1 LKKFQNLPLE
11 AHSHALNSDFLPF
24 LEMKFALFLLA
35 FHVPATLAETTY
47 KIIDGCNN
55 AGGICG
61 SCTFSSPTQTS
72 GTKYTWAGAAS
83 FPGSEFVVNCNCAT
97 NKWNIS
103 YTPYTGISGP
113 YPNGECRQS
122 SSNYQ
127 VTCDC
132 GGGGGAAPSCFP
144 SSALATQSDGS
155 TIRLDAL
162 KEGDLILAA
171 AIDGTLTTDTV
182 SLLSL
187 ADREAKADFLSL
199 ITADNR
205 TLTLTSTHHL
215 PVGATCCSNLRKAK
229 DVTVGETVWVANDKS
244 TSPSRVIQVTSRADI
259 GLHSPVLTK
268 GSFPIINGFV
278 TSFDRIE
285 VATLAS
291 WGLPTLLSSCKVTGM
306 CDLLRRVMIG
316 AHEGK

>member
-1 LKKFQNLPLE
+1 MNLHESGKYAEP
-11 AHSHALNSDFLPF
+11 
-24 LEMKFALFLLA
+24 
-35 FHVPATLAETTY
+35 FHVTLQEGIFTYGSAETTY
-47 KIIDGCNN
+47 KITDGCNN

-61 SCTFSSPTQTS
+61 SCTSSSPTQTS

>member
-1 LKKFQNLPLE
+1 
-11 AHSHALNSDFLPF
+11 
-24 LEMKFALFLLA
+24 MKIVLFLVA

-47 KIIDGCNN
+47 KITDGCNN
-55 AGGICG
+55 AGGVCG
-61 SCTFSSPTQTS
+61 SCTSPSPTQTS
-72 GTKYTWAGAAS
+72 GTKYTWAGATGGS
-83 FPGSEFVVNCNCAT
+83 FTGTEFAVTCDCAT
-97 NKWNIS
+97 SKWSIS
-103 YTPYTGISGP
+103 YSPYTGISGP
-113 YPNGECRQS
+113 YTNGECRQS
-122 SSNYQ
+122 TSNYQ

-132 GGGGGAAPSCFP
+132 GGAAPSLSSTSCFP

-171 AIDGTLTTDTV
+171 AVDGTLTTDTV
-182 SLLSL
+182 SLLSF
-187 ADREAKADFLSL
+187 ADHEAKADFVSL

-205 TLTLTSTHHL
+205 TLTLTSSHHL
-215 PVGATCCSNLRKAK
+215 PVGSSCCSILRKAK
-229 DVTVGETVWVANDKS
+229 DVTLGETVWVANAKS

-291 WGLPTLLSSCKVTGM
+291 WGLPTLLSSCKATRT
-306 CDLLRRVMIG
+306 CDLLRRVVIG
-316 AHEGK
+316 ADEGK